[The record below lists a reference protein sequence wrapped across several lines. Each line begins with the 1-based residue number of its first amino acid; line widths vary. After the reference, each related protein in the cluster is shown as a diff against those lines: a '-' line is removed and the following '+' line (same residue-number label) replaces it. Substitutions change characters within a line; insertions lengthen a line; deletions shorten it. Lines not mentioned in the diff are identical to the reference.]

1 MSALM
6 DLFDGELERFRQD
19 CESEQL
25 RVDFLRASYPQ
36 RIVIEGMEVWQQQS
50 MDGIEPTKKKNMKVV
65 VCGDVNGM
73 VNLTDVTMPKK
84 ELTKLIGKAEKLL
97 ELYLHAFCQDRML
110 ATKEAQTD

>member
-6 DLFDGELERFRQD
+6 DAFALDLERFRQD
-19 CESEQL
+19 CEAEQL
-25 RVDFLRASYPQ
+25 RVDFLGESYPQ
-36 RIVIEGMEVWQQQS
+36 RIMIEGMEVWQQQS
-50 MDGIEPTKKKNMKVV
+50 MDGIEQTKKKNMKIV

-73 VNLTDVTMPKK
+73 VSMTDVMMPKK

-110 ATKEAQTD
+110 AAKEDQPD

>member
-6 DLFDGELERFRQD
+6 DLFDGEIERFRKD

-25 RVDFLRASYPQ
+25 RVNFLRASYPQ

-65 VCGDVNGM
+65 VYGDVNGM
-73 VNLTDVTMPKK
+73 VSMTDVMMPKK

-97 ELYLHAFCQDRML
+97 ELYLHAFCQDWML
-110 ATKEAQTD
+110 EEKDRI

>member
-6 DLFDGELERFRQD
+6 DMFNDELLTFQWECERK
-19 CESEQL
+19 QL

-36 RIVIEGMEVWQQQS
+36 RIVIEGAEVWQQQS

-110 ATKEAQTD
+110 EVKERT